1 MVLALALAAQVDVI
15 VSGDNDL
22 LVLHPFEGIPVF
34 SPAEALLFIEAG

>member
-22 LVLHPFEGIPVF
+22 LVLHPFAGIPVL
-34 SPAEALLFIEAG
+34 SPADALAFIGAA